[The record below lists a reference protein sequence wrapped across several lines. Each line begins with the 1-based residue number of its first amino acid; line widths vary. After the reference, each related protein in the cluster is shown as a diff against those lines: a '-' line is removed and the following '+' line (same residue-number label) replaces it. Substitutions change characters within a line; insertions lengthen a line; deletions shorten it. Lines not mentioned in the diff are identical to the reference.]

1 MFAITCISF
10 QAEATQNSLSK
21 TAGSLVIVG
30 GALSSD
36 NEAVYK
42 KFLTLLNNI
51 NGKALKDVKIAII
64 PAASAAPIE
73 SADGY
78 KEDFVRYGVPVE
90 NIYTAPIALIDDPS
104 TKEVDE
110 STWKDNGNS
119 TEIAK
124 KYRRV

>member
-1 MFAITCISF
+1 MSF
-10 QAEATQNSLSK
+10 RQKRLRIIMYLRH
-21 TAGSLVIVG
+21 AGSLVIVG

-42 KFLTLLNNI
+42 KYLTLLNNI
-51 NGKALKDVKIAII
+51 KGNHLKDVKIAII

-73 SADGY
+73 SANAY
-78 KEDFVRYGVPVE
+78 KDDFVHYGVPEE

-110 STWKDNGNS
+110 STWKNNGNS
-119 TEIAK
+119 AEIAK
-124 KYRRV
+124 NIEEV